1 MARRKTISESE
12 TTKRLSTG
20 IAGLDEVLHGG
31 LLPHRSYLVRGTAG
45 TGKTTLGL
53 HFLTAGAAKGEKSL
67 LITLGTP
74 EAQIRL
80 DAETLG
86 FDLTGIQIIDLTPAP
101 DFFAK
106 AKSYDIFSAADVERD
121 PITQKITE
129 QIEKQKPQRV
139 FVDAI
144 TQFRYLASDPQQFHK
159 QTLAFLHYLTGQQAT
174 VLLTSEYSEATP
186 DADLQFLCDGIINVA
201 NTEHGRT
208 LTVRKYRGSGF
219 QEGRSAMRI
228 TERGL
233 LVYPRLLPEAHHQ
246 DFTPEPLPCG
256 IGGLDELMHG
266 GMERGTVTLITGPSG
281 VGKTTL
287 AMHFVKEAAKRGEH
301 SVAYIL
307 EEPLST
313 LTKRCELLNLPLGAL
328 IQQDRLSLKQVE
340 PHRYMPEEFVGI
352 VRQEVEKRKA
362 RIVVID
368 SLTGYRK
375 FMRGDDLLTDMH
387 TLCHYLQNMGVAV
400 FLTNEVQQIAGGVQ
414 ASEHEISYVAGNI
427 LYLRYMERR
436 NEAGALE
443 VGRCIGVLKKRL
455 SDFGKTPR
463 EFQITSEGIQGG
475 VEPLIGLRGI
485 LSSMPVVDEK

>member
-1 MARRKTISESE
+1 MPKQE

-20 IAGLDEVLHGG
+20 IAGLDELLHGG

-53 HFLTAGAAKGEKSL
+53 HFLAAGAPNGEKSL

-74 EAQIRL
+74 EARIRL
-80 DAETLG
+80 DAETFG
-86 FDLTGIQIIDLTPAP
+86 FDLTGIPIIDLTPAP

-106 AKSYDIFSAADVERD
+106 AKTYDIFSPADVERE
-121 PITQKITE
+121 PITRKITE

-144 TQFRYLASDPQQFHK
+144 TQFRYLASDPQQFHR
-159 QTLAFLHYLTGQQAT
+159 QVLAFLHYLTEQQAT
-174 VLLTSEYSEATP
+174 VLFTSEYSNVTP
-186 DADLQFLCDGIINVA
+186 DDDLQFLCDGIINVA

-208 LTVRKYRGSGF
+208 LTVSKYHGSGF

-228 TERGL
+228 TERGI

-246 DFTPEPLPCG
+246 NFAPEPIPCG
-256 IGGLDELMHG
+256 IAGLDELMHG

-287 AMHFVKEAAKRGEH
+287 AMHFVQEAAKRGEH

-313 LTKRCELLNLPLGAL
+313 LRKRCDMLHLPLSTL
-328 IQQDRLSLKQVE
+328 IQQGTLALMQVE
-340 PHRYMPEEFVGI
+340 PHRYMPDEFVGI

-362 RIVVID
+362 RIV
-368 SLTGYRK
+368 
-375 FMRGDDLLTDMH
+375 
-387 TLCHYLQNMGVAV
+387 
-400 FLTNEVQQIAGGVQ
+400 NEVQQIAGGFQ

-436 NEAGALE
+436 TEAGALE

-455 SDFGKTPR
+455 SDFDHTVC
-463 EFQITSEGIQGG
+463 EFRITGEGIKGG
-475 VEPLIGLRGI
+475 RPIVGLRGI
-485 LSSMPVVDEK
+485 LSTMPVVDQRHEP